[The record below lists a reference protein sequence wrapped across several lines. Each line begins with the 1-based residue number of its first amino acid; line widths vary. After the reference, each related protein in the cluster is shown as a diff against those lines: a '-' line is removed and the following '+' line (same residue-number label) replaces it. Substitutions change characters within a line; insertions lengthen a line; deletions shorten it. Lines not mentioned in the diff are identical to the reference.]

1 MRILFFIPFLIL
13 LPLLSCAQKDAVYDS
28 DIDLTAIPIEEGSLE
43 GKFALRVRTNAI
55 ADLSFLGD
63 LESISDAYWIM
74 QRTYDSET
82 QTYTQ
87 EMDFCTSV
95 NFEIAGMKT
104 TVLEGTYDRVE
115 NNTSTL
121 IIDHETGAY
130 ESKDILLLYA
140 LKNLEDPLTAVLPR
154 NEEELEDFLTK
165 DHVYDLD
172 EDGNPGVTLI
182 AQGALNAN
190 LFSFSRHIRQLKGI
204 TLGPDRLVGLMTN
217 DRYSYVMESDNP
229 LMLAGLKP
237 MPPHPDPKENWFEE
251 IRVDDDVTCNSVLDL
266 VEDGSF
272 SKVRPF

>member
-1 MRILFFIPFLIL
+1 MQRRILINLLCL
-13 LPLLSCAQKDAVYDS
+13 LPLIACDQNEPVYDA
-28 DIDLTAIPIEEGSLE
+28 DIDLTAIPIEAGSLE

-63 LESISDAYWIM
+63 LESISDSYWIM
-74 QRTYDSET
+74 QRTYDPET
-82 QTYTQ
+82 QTYEQ
-87 EMDFCTSV
+87 AMDFCISV

-115 NNTSTL
+115 NTTSTL
-121 IIDHETGAY
+121 IINHETGAY
-130 ESKDILLLYA
+130 ESQDILLLFA
-140 LKNLEDPLTAVLPR
+140 LKNLDDPLTAALPQ

-165 DHVYDLD
+165 DHVYDID

-217 DRYSYVMESDNP
+217 NRYSYVIESDNP

-251 IRVDDDVTCNSVLDL
+251 IRVGDEVTCGSVLDL

-272 SKVRPF
+272 TKVRPF

>member
-1 MRILFFIPFLIL
+1 MRLLIFVNLFT
-13 LPLLSCAQKDAVYDS
+13 LLSLIGCEQKEAVYDAN
-28 DIDLTAIPIEEGSLE
+28 IDLTAIPIEEGALE
-43 GKFALRVRTNAI
+43 GQFALRVRTNAI

-63 LESISDAYWIM
+63 LESISDSYWIM
-74 QRTYDSET
+74 QRTYDPEL
-82 QTYTQ
+82 QTYEQ
-87 EMDFCTSV
+87 AMDFCTSV

-104 TVLEGTYDRVE
+104 TVLDGTYDRVE

-121 IIDHETGAY
+121 IIDHATGAY

-140 LKNLEDPLTAVLPR
+140 LKNLDDPLTAALPQ

-172 EDGNPGVTLI
+172 QDGNPGVTLI

-217 DRYSYVMESDNP
+217 NRYSYVIESDNP

-251 IRVDDDVTCNSVLDL
+251 IRIDDEVTCGSVLDL